1 MTIVKAGFKVS
12 AYNGGTMISRLALH
26 RTATAITVMLLAM
39 AVLWWSL
46 WMIGAAQYRN
56 FIDGWIAAHEPQ
68 GWHVTYDARDTEG
81 FPRHIILHFT
91 NFVLQNP
98 DGVKI
103 HAGEVALATL
113 PWQWRSLD
121 AKLKHGF
128 DLVIPFGEG
137 KMLFIATSETAR
149 SHTEL
154 DQNGDWSFVN
164 LQLENAKALW
174 GAKPFFSADNF
185 FFSLARPETP
195 PQNYKEAGIDF
206 HMTVDAMTLPDSFS
220 SPFGLNAEK
229 IDLALRVLGPVPDPR
244 VKESVATWNEAGGAV
259 AFDKLDLKWGPL
271 VLAAKGTLALDD
283 DLQPEGAF
291 SSQIGNHGKVMKAL
305 IDADYIPKHEELMLG
320 SALDLFAKHVD
331 ISGTPGIEVPI
342 AVQLGGLF
350 LGPVKVFEYPEII
363 WGAATP
369 AAPAGQP

>member
-1 MTIVKAGFKVS
+1 M
-12 AYNGGTMISRLALH
+12 SRLALR
-26 RTATAITVMLLAM
+26 RTATAALVMLLAM
-39 AVLWWSL
+39 TVLWWSL
-46 WMIGAAQYRN
+46 WMISAAQYRR

-68 GWHVTYDARDTEG
+68 GWHVTYDVRDTEG
-81 FPRHIILHFT
+81 FPRHVILHFT

-121 AKLKHGF
+121 AKLKRGF

-137 KMLFIATSETAR
+137 KTLFIATNEVAR

-154 DQNGDWSFVN
+154 DQNGDWDFVD
-164 LQLENAKALW
+164 LRLESAKALW
-174 GAKPFFSADNF
+174 GAKPFFSAGDF
-185 FFSLARPETP
+185 LLSLARPDAP
-195 PQNYKEAGIDF
+195 PQNYKDAGLDL

-220 SPFGLNAEK
+220 SPFGLNADK
-229 IDLALRVLGPVPDPR
+229 IDLGLRVLGPVPDPR
-244 VKESVATWNEAGGAV
+244 VKEAVAAWNEAGGALV
-259 AFDKLDLKWGPL
+259 FDKLDLDWGAL

-291 SSQIGNHGKVMKAL
+291 SSQIGNHKKVLQAL
-305 IDADYIPKHEELMLG
+305 IEAGYIPKHEETMLG

-331 ISGTPGIEVPI
+331 INGVAGIEVPI

-363 WGAATP
+363 WGGEAPVSADAPAPIAP
-369 AAPAGQP
+369 AAPPP